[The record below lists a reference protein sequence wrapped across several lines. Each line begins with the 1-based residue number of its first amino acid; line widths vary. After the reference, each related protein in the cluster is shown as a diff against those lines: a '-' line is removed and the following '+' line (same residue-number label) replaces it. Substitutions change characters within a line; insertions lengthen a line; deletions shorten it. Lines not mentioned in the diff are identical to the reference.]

1 VHEHRQPD
9 PVDELAR
16 QVERASLFNHA
27 SLDRVATRAS
37 GVESELHELVAAPDA
52 AIHVEPDFA
61 EEFPG
66 ADALSAEC
74 YVNICH
80 TGDRLLAEVNRRAKA
95 SFDLSASAVT
105 VLAIVDGA
113 TEPITPGLI
122 AERAIVSSASATSVL
137 DTLEKRGLIVR
148 RPHPDDGRKLVID
161 LTDAGRAII
170 DRVLPGIH
178 MLETR
183 VMSALTP
190 ADLAQLMRLLSKVQ
204 ASAATVAT
212 EPPEPLD
219 GIRHVPARLGR
230 KAIRG
235 KKLPPTN
242 RAKEVR

>member
-1 VHEHRQPD
+1 MH
-9 PVDELAR
+9 
-16 QVERASLFNHA
+16 VER
-27 SLDRVATRAS
+27 
-37 GVESELHELVAAPDA
+37 
-52 AIHVEPDFA
+52 DFA

-74 YVNICH
+74 YINICY
-80 TGDRLLAEVNRRAKA
+80 TGDRLVAEISRRAKA
-95 SFDLSASAVT
+95 TFDLSASAVT

-148 RPHPDDGRKLVID
+148 RAHPEDGRKLVID

-178 MLETR
+178 TLETR

-190 ADLAQLMRLLSKVQ
+190 AERAQLMRLLSKVQ
-204 ASAATVAT
+204 TSAATVAA
-212 EPPEPLD
+212 EMPEPLD
-219 GIRHVPARLGR
+219 GIRNVPARLR
-230 KAIRG
+230 PTSIRG
-235 KKLPPTN
+235 KKVTPH
-242 RAKEVR
+242 E

>member
-1 VHEHRQPD
+1 VAGVAPSRRRVSRAVPD
-9 PVDELAR
+9 PVMH
-16 QVERASLFNHA
+16 VER
-27 SLDRVATRAS
+27 
-37 GVESELHELVAAPDA
+37 
-52 AIHVEPDFA
+52 DFA

-74 YVNICH
+74 YINICH
-80 TGDRLLAEVNRRAKA
+80 TGDRLLTEINRRAKA
-95 SFDLSASAVT
+95 SFDLSASAIT

-178 MLETR
+178 TLETR

-190 ADLAQLMRLLSKVQ
+190 AERAQLMWLLSKVQ
-204 ASAATVAT
+204 ASAATIAT
-212 EPPEPLD
+212 ETPEPLD
-219 GIRHVPARLGR
+219 GIRQVPARLGR
-230 KAIRG
+230 TSIRG
-235 KKLPPTN
+235 EKATVH
-242 RAKEVR
+242 E